1 MTREEFR
8 NLSGKDLI
16 DLAFEYDLEDLTG
29 SLIEEGEY
37 DGYIYE
43 EILEWQRFAYGSW
56 KDLRNFLNEIPERS
70 STGYMWKDDNGN
82 YIALNSDDDIKGFL
96 YEDIYD
102 FFESEELFDEEVAEA
117 ENVSALFF
125 NGG

>member
-37 DGYIYE
+37 AEYIWE
-43 EILEWQRFAYGSW
+43 EIHEWYREGYGGW
-56 KDLRNFLNEIPERS
+56 EDLRDFLNGVPEYSR
-70 STGYMWKDDNGN
+70 TGYMWKDDNGN

-102 FFESEELFDEEVAEA
+102 FFESEGLFDEETIEA
-117 ENVSALFF
+117 GNVSALFF
-125 NGG
+125 

>member
-37 DGYIYE
+37 AEYIWE
-43 EILEWQRFAYGSW
+43 EIREWYREGYGGW
-56 KDLRNFLNEIPERS
+56 EDLRDFLSGIPEYSR
-70 STGYMWKDDNGN
+70 TGYMWKDDNGN

-102 FFESEELFDEEVAEA
+102 FFESEELFDEEVVEA

-125 NGG
+125 NGV